1 MVEARRVK
9 VAAVG
14 DLAAGEG
21 KVVEVEGKTLALFNV
36 DGAYYAINNSCAH
49 RGGPLGEGELD
60 GRVVTCPWHAW
71 HWDVTSGA
79 NVNNPAIKVGC
90 YPVHVEGGAVFVEIA

>member
-1 MVEARRVK
+1 M
-9 VAAVG
+9 
-14 DLAAGEG
+14 
-21 KVVEVEGKTLALFNV
+21 
-36 DGAYYAINNSCAH
+36 
-49 RGGPLGEGELD
+49 
-60 GRVVTCPWHAW
+60 TCPWHAW